1 MLTLKKLTSFFIFFF
16 TGVVAFSQT
25 KSYCAFDNLG
35 SKYEINLKQ
44 GTGSL
49 TYNKYSSSGSL
60 IQSLNGTWDMRNEG
74 VYGDMYK
81 VVANIN
87 GNTIKWIVIHDA
99 NGNTQEL
106 RDESA
111 GRVWSPCVSNS
122 NNNDRSNE
130 SSQSKSEV
138 PSDASLYDRLLG
150 GSSNSKKI
158 VDKKSVIIKPI
169 KIGAIEATKIK
180 GNPKKIGVLQVAEFD
195 FNQLISIKAAKE
207 TCASLGAGWR
217 LPTKSE
223 LILLYKNKDIIG
235 NFGTG
240 IYLSSDN
247 VSNYNPIS
255 FIGGQENPD
264 VYENK
269 TLVEVFGTN
278 AEFPVRA
285 VRKVSK

>member
-111 GRVWSPCVSNS
+111 GRVWSPCVSKSNS

-130 SSQSKSEV
+130 SSQSTSQV

-150 GSSNSKKI
+150 SSSTKKSI
-158 VDKKSVIIKPI
+158 DKKSIIGKPI
-169 KIGAIEATKIK
+169 KIGNLSIAQNDFPEKINWNQSK
-180 GNPKKIGVLQVAEFD
+180 LECSKLGN
-195 FNQLISIKAAKE
+195 
-207 TCASLGAGWR
+207 GWR
-217 LPTKSE
+217 LPTKQE
-223 LILLYKNKDIIG
+223 LLLMYKNKYQIG
-235 NFGTG
+235 NFQDDSYWSATRGKVVIAWRLNFDG
-240 IYLSSDN
+240 GELYDRDN
-247 VSNYNPIS
+247 TDNTANFRPVKSN
-255 FIGGQENPD
+255 
-264 VYENK
+264 
-269 TLVEVFGTN
+269 
-278 AEFPVRA
+278 
-285 VRKVSK
+285 